1 MERGLSG
8 RAVIRI
14 NAALTPESQLN
25 PEHSKR
31 RVEDGDLKTTPPGE
45 PKGKTAYLTGGEVDE
60 TSVSLLFFGDTL
72 DPDEISN
79 LLDCRPTHS
88 YRKGDVLPDDRYGR
102 IVHKSGVAR
111 TGMWGLR
118 GKKTGKISLENQ
130 IFELFSRLSD
140 DLEIWRKLTSQ
151 YHSDLSCGLFMDSW
165 NREIDCSPELMAQIS
180 ARGLTLSLDI
190 YYVETRLIPVE
201 PNFPGPSSGVEE

>member
-8 RAVIRI
+8 RAVVRI
-14 NAALTPESQLN
+14 NAALTPESQPN
-25 PEHSKR
+25 PEHSKQL
-31 RVEDGDLKTTPPGE
+31 VEDRDLKTTPPGE
-45 PKGKTAYLTGGEVDE
+45 PKGKTVYLTGGEVDK
-60 TSVSLLFFGDTL
+60 TSVSLRFSSDTL

-88 YRKGDVLPDDRYGR
+88 YRKGDVLPDRYGR
-102 IVHKSGVAR
+102 IAKKSEVAQ
-111 TGMWGLR
+111 TGMWRLR
-118 GKKTGKISLENQ
+118 GKKTDKISLENQ

-151 YHSDLSCGLFMDSW
+151 YHSDLFCGLFMESW
-165 NREIDCSPELMAQIS
+165 NRGIDFSPELMAQIS

-201 PNFPGPSSGVEE
+201 PNFPGPSSGIDE